1 MARVPLSKG
10 KERAKAKIKAGQK
23 ANASKPSNFSLY
35 DTQVR
40 FSGGKPVVPAA
51 SKKAAA
57 PVKKVETKKVEVK
70 KAEPK
75 KPVTVVNAKGKTIYD
90 PKDRTITTYSSKG
103 KTVTD
108 KNPKSEN
115 YGTTVSNKKG
125 TIQKLNANEFGDP
138 KTVIK
143 NKKGASIQYYKKGDP
158 GYRKVVIDKSGYT
171 AYTNEDIYKN
181 DKKGPRYIDRK
192 PETKKVETKKV
203 ETKKPAVKPNNK
215 DLINKMTR
223 TGQAYYLDT
232 KSGKVEKNPDVKN
245 TIKKVA
251 EDSKNKQAKIVKS
264 KIESLKRPEIRK
276 ETIKKEVVVKPPK
289 ATAPTVSQLWQ
300 QKTGTSWSE
309 AKKQGLTDGSAAA
322 NIALMKKL
330 KSGDVNKESIKASKP
345 GTAAS
350 MDTFKKEM
358 EKNVQS
364 ELSGETTYAPPVP
377 AMRRGGSIKKMRNGG
392 ITKRRK

>member
-40 FSGGKPVVPAA
+40 YSGGKPVVPAA
-51 SKKAAA
+51 PKKAAA
-57 PVKKVETKKVEVK
+57 PVKKAETK

-75 KPVTVVNAKGKTIYD
+75 KPVTVINAKGKTIYD
-90 PKDRTITTYSSKG
+90 PKDRTITTYSNKG
-103 KTVTD
+103 KTVVD

-125 TIQKLNANEFGDP
+125 TVQKLKESEKGSA

-143 NKKGASIQYYKKGDP
+143 NKKGTSIQYNKKGEP
-158 GYRKVVIDKSGYT
+158 GYDKIVKDKTGFTRYS
-171 AYTNEDIYKN
+171 NNNIYKS
-181 DKKGPRYIDRK
+181 DKKGSRYIKRK
-192 PETKKVETKKV
+192 PETKKVETEKV
-203 ETKKPAVKPNNK
+203 AAQKPEVKPNNK
-215 DLINKMTR
+215 DLIDKMTR

-232 KSGKVEKNPDVKN
+232 KTGKLEKNPDVKN

-264 KIESLKRPEIRK
+264 KIESLKRPEIKKK
-276 ETIKKEVVVKPPK
+276 ETKPEVVNNNL
-289 ATAPTVSQLWQ
+289 TTGPTVSQLWKE
-300 QKTGTSWSE
+300 KTGTSWSE

-330 KSGDVNKESIKASKP
+330 KSGTVNKESIKAPKP

-350 MDTFKKEM
+350 MDVFKKEM

-364 ELSGETTYAPPVP
+364 ELSGETTYEPPVP
-377 AMRRGGSIKKMRNGG
+377 AMRRGGSIKKMRKGD